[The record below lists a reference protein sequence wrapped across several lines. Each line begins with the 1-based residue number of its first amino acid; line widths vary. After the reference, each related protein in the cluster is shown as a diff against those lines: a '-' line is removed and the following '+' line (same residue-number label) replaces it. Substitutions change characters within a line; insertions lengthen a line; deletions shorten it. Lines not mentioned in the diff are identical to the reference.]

1 MKDDVLE
8 FSLCYFS
15 AGDSLDQVDPQSLK
29 IVAEAEVHL
38 LKTLAR
44 QSLYEL

>member
-1 MKDDVLE
+1 MLE
-8 FSLCYFS
+8 FSLCYLGV
-15 AGDSLDQVDPQSLK
+15 GDIIDQVDPQSLK
-29 IVAEAEVHL
+29 IVAEAVVHL